1 MIRQI
6 LTTLFCAALFTMIL
20 ALPSHAEHPSS
31 APFFC
36 TTMDDAMET
45 VRLSQAGLMDE
56 LRSRAMSD
64 DTFKC
69 WFLDIYVPFWP
80 LELMHQ
86 YKVDGVDKGMIRA
99 RGPDGTI
106 VYLFAT
112 MHFLNWLMHQEGT

>member
-6 LTTLFCAALFTMIL
+6 LTILFCAALFTVIL
-20 ALPSHAEHPSS
+20 NFPSRADHPSS

-36 TTMDDAMET
+36 TTMEAAMET
-45 VRLSQAGLMDE
+45 VRLSQAGEEDE

-64 DTFKC
+64 DSFKC
-69 WFLDIYVPFWP
+69 WFLDIAVPFWP

-86 YKVDGVDKGMIRA
+86 YKVGDVDKGMIRA

-112 MHFLNWLMHQEGT
+112 MHFLNWLMHQEGA